1 MGRQQIFGE
10 FLRACRLRAGYG
22 LRSFAEAI
30 DMRPSNL
37 SNIEHGRANPPQ
49 DRNALTRIADAL
61 GLRGAERHQLFDLA
75 VKHKPGALPAD
86 VADYAGSNP
95 GIPVLLRTIADR
107 RLTRKDL
114 GALVEHVKEQ
124 GRKASR

>member
-1 MGRQQIFGE
+1 MGRQQAFGE
-10 FLRACRLRAGYG
+10 FLRACRIRAGYG
-22 LRSFAEAI
+22 LRSFADAI

-49 DRNALTRIADAL
+49 NREALTRIADTL

-86 VADYAGSNP
+86 VAEYSGRTP
-95 GIPVLLRTIADR
+95 GIPVLLRTIANR

-114 GALVEHVKEQ
+114 DALVEHVKEQ
-124 GRKASR
+124 GRKAAR

>member
-1 MGRQQIFGE
+1 MGSQQTFGE

-49 DRNALTRIADAL
+49 DRDALTRLADTL
-61 GLRGAERHQLFDLA
+61 GLRGAERHRLFDLA

-86 VADYAGSNP
+86 VADYAGRNP
-95 GIPVLLRTIADR
+95 GIPVLLRTIAGR

-114 GALVEHVKEQ
+114 DALVEHVKEQ
-124 GRKASR
+124 GRKTPR

>member
-1 MGRQQIFGE
+1 MERGQSFGE

-30 DMRPSNL
+30 DMQPSNL

-49 DRNALTRIADAL
+49 DREVLTRVADTL
-61 GLRGAERHQLFDLA
+61 GLRGSERHQFFDLA

-86 VADYAGSNP
+86 VADYVGKNP
-95 GIPVLLRTIADR
+95 GIPVLLRTIAGR

-114 GALVEHVKEQ
+114 DALVDHVKEQ
-124 GRKASR
+124 GRKAAR